1 MHKPGNFEKCVFHK
15 SQKKFQYEQFKF
27 FYHLLCVSVNLGMYR
42 FSFPTASSQTIL
54 LFCTTNKFRNI
65 QEINKI
71 FLLERSL
78 SAFNLYLAE
87 LSFINLQKAAGKSR
101 YLVIAPKHRPFVR
114 LNDDFAPGKNDY
126 LLIVGVRNR

>member
-1 MHKPGNFEKCVFHK
+1 MK
-15 SQKKFQYEQFKF
+15 SAFFRNRKRSFNTNNVKF
-27 FYHLLCVSVNLGMYR
+27 FYHLLCVSVDLGMYR

-78 SAFNLYLAE
+78 SAFNLYLAK

-101 YLVIAPKHRPFVR
+101 YLVIAPKHRPFLR
-114 LNDDFAPGKNDY
+114 LNDDFAPDKNDY

>member
-1 MHKPGNFEKCVFHK
+1 MRFSEIA
-15 SQKKFQYEQFKF
+15 KKVSIRTMSSF

-54 LFCTTNKFRNI
+54 LFCATNKFRNI
-65 QEINKI
+65 QEINKN

-87 LSFINLQKAAGKSR
+87 LSFINGITLQKAAGKSR